1 LYVKIFR
8 CFARCGQGI
17 VKLIFIMEE
26 VIKQLNEIY
35 PLSDELKEYLG
46 SVIKERPILK
56 KEYLLKAGH
65 TCRNICF
72 ISKGLLRCF
81 YLQNSQEVSSWFMM
95 EGDVIISV
103 ESFFTQTKS
112 KESIQAL
119 EDCLL
124 YSLDYADL
132 QYMYRNFPES
142 NFVGRVLTEKYYIL
156 SEQRLYSLKIQK
168 APGRYQ
174 YILENFP
181 VLLQRVPAKYIAS
194 YLGVS
199 EETVSRIR
207 SKKIIY

>member
-1 LYVKIFR
+1 
-8 CFARCGQGI
+8 
-17 VKLIFIMEE
+17 MEE
-26 VIKQLNEIY
+26 VIKYLNAIH
-35 PLSDELKEYLG
+35 PLSDELKMYLA
-46 SVIKERPILK
+46 SVIKERLIPR

-65 TCRNICF
+65 VCRNICF

-103 ESFFTQTKS
+103 ESFFQQAKS

-124 YSLDYADL
+124 YSLEYTDL
-132 QYMYRNFPES
+132 QYMYRNFAES
-142 NFVGRVLTEKYYIL
+142 NFVGRVLTEKYYIM

-168 APGRYQ
+168 APGRYK

-199 EETVSRIR
+199 EETLSRIR
-207 SKKIIY
+207 SKRIIY

>member
-1 LYVKIFR
+1 
-8 CFARCGQGI
+8 
-17 VKLIFIMEE
+17 MEE
-26 VIKQLNEIY
+26 VIKHLNAIY
-35 PLSDELKEYLG
+35 PLSEELKMFLA
-46 SVIKERPILK
+46 SVIKERPIRK

-65 TCRNICF
+65 VCRNICF

-103 ESFFTQTKS
+103 ESFFQQTKS

-124 YSLDYADL
+124 YSLEYADL
-132 QYMYRNFPES
+132 QYMYRNYAES

-168 APGRYQ
+168 APGRYK

-199 EETVSRIR
+199 EETLSRIR